1 MISVIHTVQQTF
13 QTIVFDLAPHST
25 SWCVGLRNVRR
36 LKDDKDKAVAGEN
49 AAVEASAVRFSQLSS
64 VAWLAKA
71 ELDW

>member
-1 MISVIHTVQQTF
+1 M
-13 QTIVFDLAPHST
+13 
-25 SWCVGLRNVRR
+25 GLRNVRR